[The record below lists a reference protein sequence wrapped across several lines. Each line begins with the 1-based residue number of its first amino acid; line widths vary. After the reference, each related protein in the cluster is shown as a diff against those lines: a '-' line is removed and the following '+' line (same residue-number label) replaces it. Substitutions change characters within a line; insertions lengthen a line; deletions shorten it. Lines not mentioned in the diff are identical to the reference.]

1 MRKIY
6 YISCDLSTAGLRF
19 VFYRWMH
26 PSLPVAMA
34 QQGRLSCRRREIF
47 WKKAQE
53 QGSILTAMHHR
64 SKDFSQK
71 SRQ

>member
-26 PSLPVAMA
+26 PSLPEAMA

-47 WKKAQE
+47 WKKGTGARLDIDRDAPPQ
-53 QGSILTAMHHR
+53 
-64 SKDFSQK
+64 
-71 SRQ
+71 